1 MDKRS
6 DFITAAYVDL
16 AVNVR
21 IAFGLSASIR
31 VLQNEG
37 VAPSVIQ
44 RVLINGGPK
53 RSAKTMA
60 LFPDEPTDQHH

>member
-6 DFITAAYVDL
+6 DRLMSTYVDL

-21 IAFGLSASIR
+21 IAFGLSAAIR

-37 VAPSVIQ
+37 APPAVIQ
-44 RVLINGGPK
+44 RVLINAGP
-53 RSAKTMA
+53 RREVDRAPA
-60 LFPDEPTDQHH
+60 RDHAV